1 MRPFSTV
8 TLYLGQAAM
17 RDVVLKIGQLSPN
30 FSVFKEFTSHESFST
45 LITCLTP
52 TVLESF
58 NRSFSI
64 EVDRRQIEWPADL
77 PRVTLMSNAC

>member
-8 TLYLGQAAM
+8 TLYLDMAAT

-30 FSVFKEFTSHESFST
+30 FSVFNEFTSHESFST
-45 LITCLTP
+45 LISCLTP

-64 EVDRRQIEWPADL
+64 EIDKRQIEWPSDL
-77 PRVTLMSNAC
+77 ERVTLMSDAC